1 MRADIGAKRRFLTR
15 LYLIKSNIHS
25 NNSLS
30 EFRQPYM
37 TPTRLTLLMSS
48 AGWLITLG
56 IIGLVVAGVAYSI
69 FYLNLFR

>member
-1 MRADIGAKRRFLTR
+1 MRADIGVKRRFLIS
-15 LYLIKSNIHS
+15 LYLIISNIRR

-37 TPTRLTLLMSS
+37 TPTRFTLLMSS

-56 IIGLVVAGVAYSI
+56 IIGLVIVGAAYSI
-69 FYLNLFR
+69 FYFNLFR